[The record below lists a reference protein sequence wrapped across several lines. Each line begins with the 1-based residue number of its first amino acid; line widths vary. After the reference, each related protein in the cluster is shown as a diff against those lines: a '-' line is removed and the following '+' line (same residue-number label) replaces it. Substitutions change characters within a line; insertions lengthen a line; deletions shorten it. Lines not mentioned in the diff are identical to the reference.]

1 MANVASGPA
10 NKVILGRLAAN
21 SAVRFGLKE
30 NLCELFKR
38 GTRGAI
44 RSGLLVEWESRGENF
59 RRNLRDAIVSPFSN
73 PVASGTSKVP
83 EIWSKQTLLKRLQS
97 LSLSYH
103 IVLLA
108 FVVAPFLPELVAPS
122 TTHARNGPWVHTPLV
137 APYEPGSA
145 AAVKTAP
152 HGGGSGGERDVLPAT
167 KGRAPVFSHI
177 QLAPPSVRPP
187 ERAALVAPPTLIGDP
202 GLHVKT
208 PGMPNWGNPVSQF
221 TNGSSGPGQGGGIGD
236 GSGSGIGDGGD
247 GPGLGPGKGGGTGGD
262 EFMAGTHGN
271 GFPVCVYCPNP
282 QYSEEAVKTKYQG
295 TVTLLVTVTADGR
308 VTNIRIAKGLGV
320 GLDEMA
326 VAAVRTWR
334 FKPALGPDNK
344 PVSVTAP
351 IEVTFRLY

>member
-1 MANVASGPA
+1 
-10 NKVILGRLAAN
+10 
-21 SAVRFGLKE
+21 VR
-30 NLCELFKR
+30 
-38 GTRGAI
+38 
-44 RSGLLVEWESRGENF
+44 
-59 RRNLRDAIVSPFSN
+59 
-73 PVASGTSKVP
+73 
-83 EIWSKQTLLKRLQS
+83 
-97 LSLSYH
+97 
-103 IVLLA
+103 
-108 FVVAPFLPELVAPS
+108 
-122 TTHARNGPWVHTPLV
+122 TPLV
-137 APYEPGSA
+137 APYESGSA
-145 AAVKTAP
+145 AAVKTIP
-152 HGGGSGGERDVLPAT
+152 HGGGSGGERDALRAT

-202 GLHVKT
+202 GLHVKS
-208 PGMPNWGNPVSQF
+208 PDMPNWGNPVSQF

-236 GSGSGIGDGGD
+236 GSGGGIGDGGD

-295 TVTLLVTVTADGR
+295 VVTLLVTITADGR

-320 GLDEMA
+320 GLDETA